1 MNNCFKKYIKVT
13 PIYVVIIF
21 NNKDVRWEI
30 FKDYQTLNDV
40 KQLLRTKYNIKNFIM
55 DIYDETIT
63 NFYRKIKSHMLN
75 KNQNGL
81 DIHIYT
87 KSKINLP
94 KED

>member
-1 MNNCFKKYIKVT
+1 MKNCIKKYIKVT

-40 KQLLRTKYNIKNFIM
+40 KKLIETKYNITKFGM
-55 DIYDETIT
+55 EIYDENII
-63 NFYRKIKSHMLN
+63 NYFSKIKSYITEEN
-75 KNQNGL
+75 KNGL

-87 KSKINLP
+87 KCKINLP
-94 KED
+94 RED